1 MEHIET
7 PRRPTEGAFA
17 SSQVDPR
24 AEALRNIGR
33 STASPSKAKVAIE
46 KHVKQGWAAP
56 TPLPAKLR
64 ASDIIIVEKV
74 FQHRR
79 LSRHQSQWHIRQLA
93 RTPKDS
99 RMLAPILVWWAGKGW
114 VVVDGHHRLEA
125 YREAGWGSA
134 EIAVSCLTGTLEEAL
149 LEGAKANCRPTL
161 QMDKSERLNAAWRLT
176 LLAGSSKAQLAEA
189 AGVSTSSIAGMRK
202 VAGMLRVNNPEEDLS
217 ELSWRQ
223 AMGLAQGTTQED
235 ANWEEEQEEEAKEM
249 ANTLLGAF
257 GKLSNRKKTTFAKA
271 LSIFDCQL
279 VSEIVNQLDIDELEG
294 ALEQR
299 RADIAE
305 DSRDDV

>member
-56 TPLPAKLR
+56 APLPAKLR

-176 LLAGSSKAQLAEA
+176 LLAESSKAQLAEA
-189 AGVSTSSIAGMRK
+189 AGVATSTIGGMRK
-202 VAGMLRVNNPEEDLS
+202 VAVRLSKSNPEEDLS
-217 ELSWRQ
+217 ELSWKR
-223 AMGLAQGTTQED
+223 ALGLARGETPVD
-235 ANWEEEQEEEAKEM
+235 ANFEEEQAKEAREM
-249 ANTLLGAF
+249 ANTLLGTF
-257 GKLSNRKKTTFAKA
+257 GRLSYRKKETLAMA
-271 LSIFDCQL
+271 LSIYDCQL
-279 VSEIVNQLDIDELEG
+279 VREVVNQLDIAELEEV
-294 ALEQR
+294 AEQR

-305 DSRDDV
+305 DSRDDA